1 MHAQSASSG
10 NQRQRFLRD
19 AWINGNGSYWNQIY
33 FQSFVVVLMYEL
45 FEKKLLDLSHWFL
58 GSETICASVK
68 GKSNRWEGT
77 LYIKEKNISSYFPL
91 LDIHRANYCFLNWTD
106 TFHPLL
112 ANLFRPNKSFSNAT
126 CIHLQCSFFIN
137 LLTTFKLI

>member
-10 NQRQRFLRD
+10 NQRQRILRD

-33 FQSFVVVLMYEL
+33 LHSFVVVLMYEL
-45 FEKKLLDLSHWFL
+45 FEKKLLDFSHWFL

-68 GKSNRWEGT
+68 DKKNRWEGT
-77 LYIKEKNISSYFPL
+77 LYIKEKNISSYIPL
-91 LDIHRANYCFLNWTD
+91 LDIHRANYCFLNRTD

-112 ANLFRPNKSFSNAT
+112 ANLFPPNKSFSNAT
-126 CIHLQCSFFIN
+126 CILLQR
-137 LLTTFKLI
+137 